1 MTFLVPRERGD
12 MSHNTITTD
21 EHSVID
27 IDLNK
32 VDLLLDVH
40 EKPAFGKG
48 ILLSFQHVF
57 AMFGATILVPLILG
71 MPVSVALFAS
81 GIGTLI
87 YQVATQFKVP
97 VYLGSSFAY
106 ITAMATA
113 IKGMGGDVSAAQTG
127 IFFVGLIYVLI
138 AGLVGLVGTSW
149 IDKLLPPIVIG
160 PMIIVIGLGL
170 AGSAVINAGFVA
182 DSDWRHILVATVT
195 FLIAAIINTSGRG
208 FIKIIP
214 FLVAIIGGYV
224 VSAFLGLV
232 DFTPIKEAAWFEI
245 PQFYLPFKTGHFQ
258 TYKLYFGPEMLAI
271 LPIAV
276 VTIAEHIGDHTVLG
290 QITGRQYLKNPGLKY
305 TLIGDGV
312 ATAVSALIG
321 GPANTTYGEN
331 TGVIGMTRIAS
342 VSVIRNAALIA
353 IAFSFFG
360 KFTALISTIPNAVLG
375 GMSILLYG
383 VIASNGLKVLIESRV
398 DFSQVRNLIIA
409 SAMLVLG
416 LGSAVLELGSLT
428 LSGTALSAIV
438 GVILNLVLPSAHPK
452 QD

>member
-1 MTFLVPRERGD
+1 M
-12 MSHNTITTD
+12 
-21 EHSVID
+21 
-27 IDLNK
+27 DLELQVSDDHGLLDLEVSK
-32 VDLLLDVH
+32 VDLILDVDQD
-40 EKPAFGKG
+40 PPLAKG

-87 YQVATQFKVP
+87 YQVATSFKVP

-106 ITAMATA
+106 ISAMAMA
-113 IKGMGGDVSAAQTG
+113 KEAMGGDISAGQTG
-127 IFFVGLIYVLI
+127 IFFVGLIYVFVSALVKM
-138 AGLVGLVGTSW
+138 AGTKW
-149 IDKLLPPIVIG
+149 IDYLLPPIVIG

-170 AGSAVINAGFVA
+170 ANVAVNNAGFVA
-182 DSDWRHILVATVT
+182 DGDWKNMLAAAIT
-195 FLIAAIINTSGRG
+195 FLIAAFVNTKAKG
-208 FIKIIP
+208 FMKIIP
-214 FLVAIIGGYV
+214 FLVAIVGGYIVAV
-224 VSAFLGLV
+224 VLGLV
-232 DFTPIKEAAWFEI
+232 DFKPVVDAAWFEL
-245 PQFYLPFKTGHFQ
+245 PHFYLPFKTGVFADYQ
-258 TYKLYFGPEMLAI
+258 LYFGPEMLAI

-290 QITGRQYLKNPGLKY
+290 EICGRQFLKQPGLHR

-342 VSVIRNAALIA
+342 VSVIRNAAFIA

-360 KFTALISTIPNAVLG
+360 KFTALISTIPSAVIG

-383 VIASNGLKVLIESRV
+383 VIASNGLKVLIEEKV
-398 DFSQVRNLIIA
+398 DFKKVRNLIIA
-409 SAMLVLG
+409 SSMLVLG
-416 LGSAVLELGSLT
+416 LGGAVLSVGPVT
-428 LSGTALSAIV
+428 LSGTALCALTGIL
-438 GVILNLVLPSAHPK
+438 LNLILPKDKA
-452 QD
+452 

>member
-1 MTFLVPRERGD
+1 M
-12 MSHNTITTD
+12 MNTKA
-21 EHSVID
+21 
-27 IDLNK
+27 N
-32 VDLLLDVH
+32 LLFDVH
-40 EKPAFGKG
+40 EKPAPFQG

-106 ITAMATA
+106 ISAMALA
-113 IKGMGGDVSAAQTG
+113 IKEMGGDVSAAQTG

-138 AGLVGLVGTSW
+138 AGLVKAIGTKW
-149 IDKLLPPIVIG
+149 IDTLLPPVVIG

-170 AGSAVINAGFVA
+170 ANSAVTSAGFVA
-182 DSDWRHILVATVT
+182 DGDWKNVVVAIVT
-195 FLIAAIINTSGRG
+195 FLIAAFVNTKGKG
-208 FIKIIP
+208 FAKIVP
-214 FLVAIIGGYV
+214 FLIAIIGGYIV
-224 VSAFLGLV
+224 ALLLGLV
-232 DFTPIKEAAWFEI
+232 DFTPVLEAAWFEL
-245 PQFYLPFKTGHFQ
+245 PGFYLPFETGVFKS
-258 TYKLYFGPEMLAI
+258 YNFYFGPEMVAI

-276 VTIAEHIGDHTVLG
+276 VTVAEHIGDHTVLS
-290 QITGRQYLKNPGLKY
+290 QICGRQFLKNPGLSR

-353 IAFSFFG
+353 IAFSFLG
-360 KFTALISTIPNAVLG
+360 KFTALISTIPSAVLG

-398 DFSQVRNLIIA
+398 DFGQVRNLIVA
-409 SAMLVLG
+409 SSMLVLG
-416 LGSAVLELGSLT
+416 LGGAVLNIGAIT

-438 GVILNLVLPSAHPK
+438 GIILNLILPKAEKAKYLHSILTSA
-452 QD
+452 